1 MNGKDFYFQLIKEP
15 KPYFLITPKIYYDRE
30 GCLSDESGI
39 ADGILP
45 MNFSEET
52 ESTFSFLG
60 NQDAGRELLLASGF
74 IEIDFGFGAVEP
86 TDDPEDEYDPDDN
99 NDDEDEEE
107 TPEDDEVDNRAR
119 HRVPNRQINNFPISI
134 NGDKMDDIDSLL
146 NEKEENQPVANAFD
160 YKNKTTAELIRH
172 KKVMVASESY
182 LEAAKIQTE
191 LETRGAGNM

>member
-1 MNGKDFYFQLIKEP
+1 MDGKDFYFQLIKEP

-39 ADGILP
+39 AHGILP

-74 IEIDFGFGAVEP
+74 IEIDFGFGAVAP
-86 TDDPEDEYDPDDN
+86 TDDPDNDDYPEV
-99 NDDEDEEE
+99 DDEDVEKEYEEEE
-107 TPEDDEVDNRAR
+107 TPEDDDVDNRAH
-119 HRVPNRQINNFPISI
+119 HRVL
-134 NGDKMDDIDSLL
+134 DEIDSLL
-146 NEKEENQPVANAFD
+146 NEKEENQPVANTFD
-160 YKNKTTAELIRH
+160 YKNMTTAELLRH

>member
-1 MNGKDFYFQLIKEP
+1 MDGKDFYFQLIKEP

-86 TDDPEDEYDPDDN
+86 TDDPDDDDYPEVDD
-99 NDDEDEEE
+99 DDEEEYEEEDEE

-119 HRVPNRQINNFPISI
+119 HNPPPNRH
-134 NGDKMDDIDSLL
+134 GGVLDEIDFLL